1 MKKKFFKQIYIISI
15 IYFCNFAE
23 TSLAQTDKKKVI
35 KMLEGRH
42 WILNKN
48 KFNNLG
54 EGADN
59 ILIDIAGDN
68 KIINYLR
75 FRALEALALFPTEK
89 TANFLEKIAEKSFSP
104 IARRGFESFSRGF
117 SKTKP
122 KRVKN
127 LALKLLKHHRKN
139 LRIAAA
145 IFIRSEDSEI
155 FKKFIKT
162 EVDPWVR
169 KEALKKIKL
178 NQ

>member
-1 MKKKFFKQIYIISI
+1 MKLKIIKTKFFKQIYIISI

-23 TSLAQTDKKKVI
+23 TSLAQTDKKKLI

-42 WILNKN
+42 WILNKD
-48 KFNNLG
+48 KFISLG
-54 EGADN
+54 KGTDN

-89 TANFLEKIAEKSFSP
+89 TANFLEKTAEKSFSP

-122 KRVKN
+122 KRVKK
-127 LALKLLKHHRKN
+127 LALKLLKHQRKN

-145 IFIRSEDSEI
+145 RFIRAEDLEI
-155 FKKFIKT
+155 FKKFFKT
-162 EVDPWVR
+162 EIDPWVR
-169 KEALKKIKL
+169 KEALK
-178 NQ
+178 